1 MLKLSA
7 KLLHFFELYKFFV
20 KKYNKP
26 RPFFGRS
33 RFNVVRLSYFLW
45 FSQITG
51 TTKMASN
58 TMPTIIVILFIM
70 SKF

>member
-7 KLLHFFELYKFFV
+7 KLLHFFELYKIFS
-20 KKYNKP
+20 KKIQQTSAV
-26 RPFFGRS
+26 FGRS
-33 RFNVVRLSYFLW
+33 RFNFVRLSYFFW

-51 TTKMASN
+51 TTKTASN

-70 SKF
+70 SKL